1 MCICG
6 TCADIFANISARD
19 IAMLVKNK
27 ALLIVGRTIRR
38 GECTLPV
45 DMEKLAQVRAELHLL
60 SIQERHNMIIQR
72 W

>member
-6 TCADIFANISARD
+6 TCVDMSVRD
-19 IAMLVKNK
+19 IAKFINNK
-27 ALLIVGRTIRR
+27 TLQIVGRTIRR